1 MMQSDG
7 LPRPFQKVHNVTTKV
22 AVTSVWNVTMRL
34 KFLIFLLIVV
44 VFVGFLVYFEQR
56 RQQPW
61 DSDVFFSQAT
71 EGLTGDRF
79 EGQRLA

>member
-1 MMQSDG
+1 M
-7 LPRPFQKVHNVTTKV
+7 TTKV
-22 AVTSVWNVTMRL
+22 ADTSARNVTMRL

-44 VFVGFLVYFEQR
+44 VFVGFLVYVEQR

-61 DSDVFFSQAT
+61 NSDVFFGQST
-71 EGLTGDRF
+71 EVPTDEGF